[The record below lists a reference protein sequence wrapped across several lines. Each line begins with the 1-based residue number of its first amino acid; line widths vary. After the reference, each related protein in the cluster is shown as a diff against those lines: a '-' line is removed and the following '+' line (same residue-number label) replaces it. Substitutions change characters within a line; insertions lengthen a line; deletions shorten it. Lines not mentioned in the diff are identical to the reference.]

1 MALEAAKPWS
11 SIGYGYRSCRTFG
24 ITMHHHTYRRWSPPG
39 PTRIPDIHGWLQ
51 DISSTREMARCLL
64 QELTRLEAE
73 PILVDALST
82 AALIRYSR
90 CFTTGIRERLD
101 ISQLPSA
108 TDADREF
115 HKRVRGIRD
124 WHIAHPVNQQ
134 EAHALYVI
142 IDEAPGA
149 TTGALG
155 FSSQSSVDAAL
166 LPNEVEALLEL
177 CTKWMEWLN
186 GELVAENL
194 RLMPLANLL
203 TRQQLLSLPQDEP
216 QSNPNIRAK
225 RRQKQL

>member
-1 MALEAAKPWS
+1 MA
-11 SIGYGYRSCRTFG
+11 GR
-24 ITMHHHTYRRWSPPG
+24 
-39 PTRIPDIHGWLQ
+39 
-51 DISSTREMARCLL
+51 LL
-64 QELTRLEAE
+64 QELTRHEADHTL
-73 PILVDALST
+73 IDALST

-101 ISQLPSA
+101 ISQLLSA
-108 TDADREF
+108 SEADREF
-115 HKRVRGIRD
+115 HERIRGIRD

-142 IDEAPGA
+142 IDEATGA

-155 FSSQSSVDAAL
+155 FSSQSSVDATL

-194 RLMPLANLL
+194 RLMPLASLL
-203 TRQQLLSLPQDEP
+203 TRQQLLALPQGEP

-225 RRQKQL
+225 RRQRQP